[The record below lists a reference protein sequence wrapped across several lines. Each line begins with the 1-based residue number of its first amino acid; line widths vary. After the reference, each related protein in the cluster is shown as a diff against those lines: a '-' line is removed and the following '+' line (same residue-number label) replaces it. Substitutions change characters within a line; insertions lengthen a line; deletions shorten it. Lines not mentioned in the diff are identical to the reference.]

1 LQVDYTFGGENRFA
15 IVLVERYIRQPI
27 DGYCLLAKHVMSSS
41 NNLVPPFVMT
51 VILRDRKLAGYFK
64 GCSSFTSCVFVM
76 VTIFINLVFWM
87 GVTAVNGFIPTA
99 TYGITYHQPVT
110 VALYSTNPFFADVS
124 SKPKPISDLPK
135 KDVTIKSSSPL
146 LSTTSD
152 PPFDP
157 NPDALIAKARV
168 VLATDFGIQDP
179 TILAD
184 DFLWIRPWAEKPLG
198 KMDYLA
204 AGKFFNL
211 RSSFPD
217 LDYRA
222 HDFRIDAQNPFT
234 VRCTSRLVGTMRGS
248 LRLRNEVVE
257 ANGKIMRG
265 PPEAIGM
272 TFDERTG
279 KLRKLCSEF
288 VMDRQ
293 VGNTNGLS
301 GVKAAAT
308 VAGLPPSDWEVY
320 PLTTVVSR
328 FFGRPM
334 EPIKEPTTFL
344 APFPETVMISLAKG
358 VLFARLGAADPS
370 LLSKDFA
377 FLTPKVGPI
386 GKNRF
391 VDSYAAQQF
400 GDFDGDYIFN
410 NYRVDPYD
418 PYRVWV
424 DVKLFGNGLEGPP
437 QAWSFTFD
445 DDGFCTRITGGA
457 VMDPSIGK
465 CWSSETCVLP

>member
-1 LQVDYTFGGENRFA
+1 MIGIQLMLFLFLMGIVGVVDALIPPTGPCPG
-15 IVLVERYIRQPI
+15 IRLPSQKI
-27 DGYCLLAKHVMSSS
+27 S
-41 NNLVPPFVMT
+41 
-51 VILRDRKLAGYFK
+51 
-64 GCSSFTSCVFVM
+64 
-76 VTIFINLVFWM
+76 
-87 GVTAVNGFIPTA
+87 
-99 TYGITYHQPVT
+99 TYGIPHHHPFTT
-110 VALYSTNPFFADVS
+110 VLYSTNYPFFADIS
-124 SKPKPISDLPK
+124 SKPTDTSTPPDKQ
-135 KDVTIKSSSPL
+135 VQIKSSSPFP
-146 LSTTSD
+146 STD
-152 PPFDP
+152 PPFFDP

-179 TILAD
+179 TILAN

-198 KMDYLA
+198 KIDYLA
-204 AGKFFNL
+204 AGKFFDL
-211 RSSFPD
+211 RSTFPD

-222 HDFRIDAQNPFT
+222 HDFRIDAQNPLT
-234 VRCTSRLVGTMRGS
+234 VRCTSRPVGTMRGS
-248 LRLRNEVVE
+248 LRLRNEVVQ
-257 ANGKIMRG
+257 ANGKILRG
-265 PPEAIGM
+265 PPEAISM
-272 TFDERTG
+272 TFDDRTG
-279 KLRKLCSEF
+279 KLRQLCSEF

-308 VAGLPPSDWEVY
+308 VAGVPPSDWEVY
-320 PLTTVVSR
+320 PISTVISR

-358 VLFARLGAADPS
+358 VLFARLGAEDPS

-377 FLTPKVGPI
+377 FLTPTLGPI
-386 GKNRF
+386 GKSRF
-391 VDSYAAQQF
+391 VNSYATEQF
-400 GDFDGDYIFN
+400 GDFEGDYLFN

-424 DVKLFGNGLEGPP
+424 DVKLLGSGLEGPP

-465 CWSSETCVLP
+465 FRSSQVRYYVISWHNFHTVSTDTGWLAKKIFFLCCKR